1 MIHLRRSLPLLTCA
15 LLGCALLVL
24 FAPGGVLRR
33 GEPPAGQA
41 GRSPY
46 DLTGS
51 IEAAQ
56 EYLRRRP
63 GDAAAWASLGRFCLE
78 QARRTSDIAY
88 YGKAEGAFRRSLG
101 LPTGDGLPH
110 IDAMIGMGALANAR
124 HDFAGAVSW
133 GERARRAAP
142 YRWAAYGVLTDAYLE
157 LGDYDRAE
165 QALRHML
172 RGHPDLDSFT
182 RAARLEALRGRTG
195 AARRLLDRARAIA
208 GEPAE
213 YAFCLWQLGELAWS
227 DGDPEGALAAYA
239 EALAAEPGHAP
250 SLAGKARAE
259 AALGRTG
266 EALRGYAAAVAR
278 APSYVVEYAELLEHL
293 GRKAEARR
301 QYAVF
306 AAQHRLLAAEGAAD
320 DLALGRFHA
329 DHGNAEAAVR
339 HLRAEWKR
347 RASVEVADALA
358 WALHRTGREA
368 EAAGYAAHAARL
380 GGHNAT
386 FSYHRGAIEHALGHT
401 TAARDHLSR
410 ALSRN
415 PYFSPAGAERAR
427 ALLEAGA

>member
-1 MIHLRRSLPLLTCA
+1 MSHLRRSLPLLTCA

-33 GEPPAGQA
+33 GEPPTGGA

-56 EYLRRRP
+56 DHLRRHP

-78 QARRTSDIAY
+78 QARRTADFSY

-110 IDAMIGMGALANAR
+110 IDAVIGMGALANAR
-124 HDFAGAVSW
+124 HDFTGAARW

-165 QALRHML
+165 RSLRNML
-172 RGHPDLDSFT
+172 QGRPDLDSFT
-182 RAARLEALRGRTG
+182 RAARLEALRGRSG
-195 AARRLLDRARAIA
+195 AARLLLDRARAIA

-213 YAFCLWQLGELAWS
+213 YAFCLWQLGELAWN
-227 DGDPEGALAAYA
+227 DGDPEAARDAYA
-239 EALAAEPGHAP
+239 RALAAEPAHAP
-250 SLAGKARAE
+250 SMAGKARAE

-278 APSYVVEYAELLEHL
+278 APSYVVEYAELLERL

-306 AAQHRLLAAEGAAD
+306 AAQHRLLAADGAAD

-329 DHGNAEAAVR
+329 DHGDARTAVR

-358 WALHRTGREA
+358 WALHRTGRDT
-368 EAAGYAAHAARL
+368 EAAAYAARAARL
-380 GGHNAT
+380 GGHNAA
-386 FSYHRGAIEHALGHT
+386 FSYHRGEIEYALGHT
-401 TAARDHLSR
+401 AAAREHLSR

-415 PYFSPAGAERAR
+415 PHFSPAGAERAR
-427 ALLEAGA
+427 TLLKADA